1 MASGDVRD
9 PGAETIAAD
18 TPVAIKQ
25 APVRRGGRPLWRLAP
40 LIFPLVVFIVWYV
53 VVLVAKPPAYLLPS
67 PAAVGQAL
75 IRGDLN
81 WPYQFWVTGQEV
93 IGGFLLAGAAGIV
106 LAMIIS
112 WNPLLSRIILPSVV
126 VFDTLPKVALV
137 PLFLAYL
144 GFGVVP
150 NIFISAIIAFFPVLI
165 SSASG
170 LQQANADLLDLAS
183 SLGASRLRVFFRI
196 RLPSALPFILSGLR
210 IASTLTVT
218 GAVFGEF
225 LASRAGLGSITIQT
239 ENNLQTDVAFA
250 GLIYLGLVGFALYT
264 LVTWAGRLL
273 FPWAAV
279 EKNDVSDRG

>member
-1 MASGDVRD
+1 MTPEEVRAPSG
-9 PGAETIAAD
+9 ETIASGTA
-18 TPVAIKQ
+18 ASIGR
-25 APVRRGGRPLWRLAP
+25 APVRRRSRLLWRLAP
-40 LIFPLVVFIVWYV
+40 LIFPVVVLIVWYAV
-53 VVLVAKPPAYLLPS
+53 VEIAKPPVYLLPS
-67 PAAVGQAL
+67 PLGVAQAL

-93 IGGFLLAGAAGIV
+93 IGGFLLAGAVGII
-106 LAMIIS
+106 LAMVIS

-170 LQQANADLLDLAS
+170 LQQSNPDLLDLAS
-183 SLGASRLRVFFRI
+183 SLGASRWRVFFRI
-196 RLPSALPFILSGLR
+196 RLPSAIPFILSGLR

-250 GLIYLGLVGFALYT
+250 GLIYLGFVGYVLYT
-264 LVTWAGRLL
+264 IVTWAGRLL

-279 EKNDVSDRG
+279 EKNEATDRG

>member
-1 MASGDVRD
+1 VASGDVRD
-9 PGAETIAAD
+9 PGEETIAGGKPAVVERVP
-18 TPVAIKQ
+18 T
-25 APVRRGGRPLWRLAP
+25 RRRSRLLWRAAP
-40 LIFPLVVFIVWYV
+40 LIFPVVVLIVWYLV
-53 VVLVAKPPAYLLPS
+53 VEVTKPPVYLLPS
-67 PAAVGQAL
+67 PAAVAQAL
-75 IRGDLN
+75 VRGDLN
-81 WPYQFWVTGQEV
+81 WPNQFWVTGQEV
-93 IGGFLLAGAAGIV
+93 IGGFLLAGAVGVV
-106 LAMIIS
+106 LAMVIS

-170 LQQANADLLDLAS
+170 LQQANPDLLDLAS
-183 SLGASRLRVFFRI
+183 SLGASRWRVFFRI
-196 RLPSALPFILSGLR
+196 RLPSAIPFILSGLR

-250 GLIYLGLVGFALYT
+250 GLIYLGLVGYVLYT

-279 EKNDVSDRG
+279 EKNEATGRG

>member
-1 MASGDVRD
+1 VASGDVRD
-9 PGAETIAAD
+9 PGDEA
-18 TPVAIKQ
+18 VAGGTLATVEKG
-25 APVRRGGRPLWRLAP
+25 PGRRRSRLLWRVAP
-40 LIFPLVVFIVWYV
+40 LVFPIVVLIVWYV
-53 VVLVAKPPAYLLPS
+53 VVEVTKPPVYLLPS
-67 PAAVGQAL
+67 PAAVAQAL

-81 WPYQFWVTGQEV
+81 WPNQFWVTGQEV
-93 IGGFLLAGAAGIV
+93 VGGFLLAGAVGII
-106 LAMIIS
+106 LAMVIS

-170 LQQANADLLDLAS
+170 LQQANPDLLDLAS
-183 SLGASRLRVFFRI
+183 SLGASRWRVFFRI
-196 RLPSALPFILSGLR
+196 RLPSAIPFILSGLR
-210 IASTLTVT
+210 IASTLAVT

-239 ENNLQTDVAFA
+239 ENNLQTDIAFA
-250 GLIYLGLVGFALYT
+250 GLIYLGIVGYVLYT
-264 LVTWAGRLL
+264 LVTWAGRAL
-273 FPWAAV
+273 FPWAAH
-279 EKNDVSDRG
+279 EKDEATDRR